1 VWNYTNPAWLR
12 MKAIYWPNPLL
23 IQINRV
29 NVLSKIGDALG
40 LTDNILSFQPIAA
53 LIGPGT
59 TLAHTATGISVAV
72 LVLNLIINIINWI
85 NAWEAGDRLYG
96 FRAVAYTITAWA
108 FDETIPSSSNRY
120 LKRAKEK
127 TGAYA
132 DCFAFLGEEE
142 KRWHKAWKEAS
153 NAAVKRLDKLAND
166 ELMGRKSTLKKYLRF
181 ISNDNKED
189 LCSAVLKGMEKK
201 LDDYQAELM
210 RHGYDIKYPH

>member
-1 VWNYTNPAWLR
+1 

-127 TGAYA
+127 RERTLTALP
-132 DCFAFLGEEE
+132 FLAKKKNVGT
-142 KRWHKAWKEAS
+142 KHGK
-153 NAAVKRLDKLAND
+153 KLAM
-166 ELMGRKSTLKKYLRF
+166 L
-181 ISNDNKED
+181 
-189 LCSAVLKGMEKK
+189 
-201 LDDYQAELM
+201 Q
-210 RHGYDIKYPH
+210 